1 LRLSPVH
8 GTLLTELIKGAGRG
22 IGKATAIAFAE
33 TGADVALLS
42 RTKSELDKTAA
53 ECEKFGVKTLV
64 VPADMT
70 NEEEVNEAVIKVLIQ
85 YIVAYSFR

>member
-1 LRLSPVH
+1 MSQKIIRLMV
-8 GTLLTELIKGAGRG
+8 GAGRG
-22 IGKATAIAFAE
+22 IGRATALAFAQ

-42 RTKSELDKTAA
+42 RTKSELDATAA

-70 NEEEVNEAVIKVLIQ
+70 NEEQVNDAVKKVTLNK
-85 YIVAYSFR
+85 SN